1 MKPNESE
8 PPIDPDNLTC
18 PEIVMRLVEILGR
31 KLTAY
36 LGGVKNVREV
46 SSWIRGVN
54 INHDQEARFRL
65 ALSVANILIEK
76 DPREI
81 VQAWM
86 IGLNPELGDRVPLR
100 LLREEPVETIA
111 SDLLAAARVMS
122 TQG

>member
-1 MKPNESE
+1 MPNESE
-8 PPIDPDNLTC
+8 PRILPDNLAC
-18 PEIVMRLVEILGR
+18 PETVMRLVEILGR

-36 LGGVKNVREV
+36 LGGVKNVEEV

-54 INHDQEARFRL
+54 INHDQEVRFRL
-65 ALSVANILIEK
+65 ALRVANILMEK
-76 DPREI
+76 DSREI

-86 IGLNPELGDRVPLR
+86 MGRNPELGDRVPLR

-111 SDLLAAARVMS
+111 SDLLSAARVMS